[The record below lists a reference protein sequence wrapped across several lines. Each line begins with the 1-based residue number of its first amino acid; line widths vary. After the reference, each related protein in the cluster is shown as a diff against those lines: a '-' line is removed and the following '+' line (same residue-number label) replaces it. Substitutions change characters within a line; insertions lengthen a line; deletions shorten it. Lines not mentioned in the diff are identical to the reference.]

1 MFRGELLPAP
11 RFEAPNDRIRA
22 RKGAPLGTR
31 GKLREESFDLA
42 FGNMAACLE
51 FKERGRG
58 EGPVV
63 DLRSHLGAR
72 EFAAGDAVC
81 GGRGAIALCRE
92 RELLAEFE
100 DELIE
105 APLFI
110 SHAEDVAIGANEHG
124 RVFFEKGVE
133 ATFGDF

>member
-1 MFRGELLPAP
+1 MREFSTAADVNHGQIPYS
-11 RFEAPNDRIRA
+11 F
-22 RKGAPLGTR
+22 GTP
-31 GKLREESFDLA
+31 GKLWEESVDLA
-42 FGNMAACLE
+42 FGNMGAGPG

-63 DLRSHLGAR
+63 DLCSHLDAR

-81 GGRGAIALCRE
+81 GGGSASALSRE

-110 SHAEDVAIGANEHG
+110 GHAEDVAIGANEHG